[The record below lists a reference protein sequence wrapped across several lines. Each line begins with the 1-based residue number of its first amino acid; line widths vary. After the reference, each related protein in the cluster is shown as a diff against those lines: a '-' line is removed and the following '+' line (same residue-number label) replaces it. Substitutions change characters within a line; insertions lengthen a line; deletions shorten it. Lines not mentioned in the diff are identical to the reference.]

1 MAWGE
6 YKEEDFEETE
16 ERKIEE
22 KVEEKKNE
30 EREKELEDIGF
41 DLSTHSDSEK
51 KYFSE
56 QLNSSEDVFEKENEE
71 DKTYRK
77 PSEKV
82 FIEDKIKRGEAS
94 FKEKFWC
101 WVSRNKSISDYS
113 QSEAETFIKFRDPKY
128 EKEPEKS
135 KFRIVNV
142 VRRIGKDK
150 YDFYH
155 NENVNPYLRQFIY
168 ALEKLFLLVVIF
180 GIFVGLITLV
190 GSCFGLEWV
199 SVDNTEGLDFTI
211 EEGFDF

>member
-6 YKEEDFEETE
+6 YKEEDSEEIDERSEKENE
-16 ERKIEE
+16 EVIG
-22 KVEEKKNE
+22 EKK
-30 EREKELEDIGF
+30 LEDIGS

-82 FIEDKIKRGEAS
+82 FLKDKINRGEAS

-113 QSEAETFIKFRDPKY
+113 HSEAETFIKSRDPKY

-135 KFRIVNV
+135 KFWIVNV
-142 VRRIGKDK
+142 VRRIRKDK

-155 NENVNPYLRQFIY
+155 NENVNSYLRQFIY

-190 GSCFGLEWV
+190 ASCFGLEWV
-199 SVDNTEGLDFTI
+199 SVDNTEGLDFTV

>member
-6 YKEEDFEETE
+6 YKEEDFEEIE
-16 ERKIEE
+16 KRKFEA
-22 KVEEKKNE
+22 KVEEKKNG
-30 EREKELEDIGF
+30 DIGF

-56 QLNSSEDVFEKENEE
+56 VLNSSEDVFEKENEE

-94 FKEKFWC
+94 FKEKFWY
-101 WVSRNKSISDYS
+101 WVSRNKSMSDS
-113 QSEAETFIKFRDPKY
+113 RSEAEAFIKFRNPKY

-135 KFRIVNV
+135 KFRIVNAM
-142 VRRIGKDK
+142 RRISKDK

-168 ALEKLFLLVVIF
+168 ALEKLFLLVAIF
-180 GIFVGLITLV
+180 GIFVGLITLIA
-190 GSCFGLEWV
+190 SCFGLEWV
-199 SVDNTEGLDFTI
+199 SVDNTEGLDFTV
-211 EEGFDF
+211 EEGLDF

>member
-6 YKEEDFEETE
+6 HKEEDFEEIE
-16 ERKIEE
+16 ERKFEE
-22 KVEEKKNE
+22 KVKK
-30 EREKELEDIGF
+30 REKELEDIGF

-56 QLNSSEDVFEKENEE
+56 QLNSSEDVFKKENEE
-71 DKTYRK
+71 YKTYRK

-82 FIEDKIKRGEAS
+82 FLEDKINRGEAS
-94 FKEKFWC
+94 FKEKFWY
-101 WVSRNKSISDYS
+101 WVLRNKSISDHS
-113 QSEAETFIKFRDPKY
+113 QSEAEAFIKFRNPKY
-128 EKEPEKS
+128 EEEPEKS

-142 VRRIGKDK
+142 VRRIRKVK

-155 NENVNPYLRQFIY
+155 DENVNSYLRQFVY
-168 ALEKLFLLVVIF
+168 VLEKMFLMAVIF

-211 EEGFDF
+211 EEDFDF

>member
-6 YKEEDFEETE
+6 YKEEDFEEIE
-16 ERKIEE
+16 ERKFEE
-22 KVEEKKNE
+22 KAETKKN
-30 EREKELEDIGF
+30 KE
-41 DLSTHSDSEK
+41 

-56 QLNSSEDVFEKENEE
+56 QLNSSEDVFKKENGGY
-71 DKTYRK
+71 KTYRK

-82 FIEDKIKRGEAS
+82 FLEDKIKRGEAS

-101 WVSRNKSISDYS
+101 WVLRNKSISDYS
-113 QSEAETFIKFRDPKY
+113 QSEAETFIKSRDPKY

-142 VRRIGKDK
+142 VRRIRKVK

-155 NENVNPYLRQFIY
+155 DENVNSYLRQLVY

-211 EEGFDF
+211 EEDFDF